1 MSKYKINVTV
11 NLIECD
17 EEINDSPIEL
27 EDGSYQFT
35 IDKNVGESIDGSEI
49 AVLNTAYPAIRE
61 ALAQHL
67 EAGATQKRCKIFIK
81 SWTQELHTYNIHSHE
96 LAIKNTRTFFNQVCS
111 K

>member
-17 EEINDSPIEL
+17 EEIDDNPIEL

-35 IDKNVGESIDGSEI
+35 IDKDAGESIDGSEI

-61 ALAQHL
+61 ALARHL
-67 EAGATQKRCKIFIK
+67 ESISKKK
-81 SWTQELHTYNIHSHE
+81 S
-96 LAIKNTRTFFNQVCS
+96 
-111 K
+111 